1 LNNKLKYIHDK
12 TFETGVRLLSYVSV
26 IIIAFIFIF
35 VFMKAWP
42 VIKESGLK
50 LITQT
55 GFDTQVSDAFYSS
68 NAAPM
73 LSFGLLGLIAGTTA
87 ATGVSLLFAAVLG
100 IGSAIAIAEL
110 APRGLKEFLN
120 AIVRLLAS
128 IPSVVFGLVGVI
140 VIVPIVEK
148 AFVTTELQIK
158 YLEFFQITGRCL
170 LSSVIVLTFMIV
182 PMVISLS
189 IDALNAVPDRYRES
203 GYAFGMSR
211 FRVIWKIVLPSAR
224 SGIIASL
231 ILAAGR
237 GIGEAIAVSMVC
249 GGVGNIPNLS
259 NGIVSLLTPI
269 LTLSAAIIN
278 KSEAMSVPAVESSL
292 FACGAIL
299 LVIGALL
306 SIIAKIV
313 DRNLRRS
320 MGNDNE

>member
-1 LNNKLKYIHDK
+1 
-12 TFETGVRLLSYVSV
+12 
-26 IIIAFIFIF
+26 
-35 VFMKAWP
+35 
-42 VIKESGLK
+42 
-50 LITQT
+50 
-55 GFDTQVSDAFYSS
+55 
-68 NAAPM
+68 M
-73 LSFGLLGLIAGTTA
+73 LSFGLLGLIAGTAA

-110 APRGLKEFLN
+110 APRGLKELLN

-128 IPSVVFGLVGVI
+128 IPSVVFGLVGII

-148 AFVTTELQIK
+148 AFVTTDLQIN

-249 GGVGNIPNLS
+249 GGVGNIPSLS

-278 KSEAMSVPAVESSL
+278 NPRL
-292 FACGAIL
+292 
-299 LVIGALL
+299 
-306 SIIAKIV
+306 
-313 DRNLRRS
+313 
-320 MGNDNE
+320 